1 MPTNLQVVE
10 ESFNMSMITMTSIF
24 ISLGLLSQSISPTG
38 EMRQLPK
45 PPATTGTL
53 IVLNKADANG
63 SIIDLRTGEVVKTFA
78 TKEGP
83 HEVAVS
89 PDGKYF
95 VVCNYGETAPGNS
108 LTVFS
113 LDEMRELRVIDL
125 GEYIRPHGIEFFE
138 SHRVVVTSETARKV
152 VVIDA
157 QTGRIENA
165 IDTQGG
171 LSHMLAL
178 SPEKKFIYTTNM
190 SSNDMSIIHINTME
204 TRTVKLGRQPEG
216 IDVSPDNKEVWI
228 GNRQDGTISVF
239 NIEKQE
245 VTHTLESPGFP
256 IRVKFTPNGK
266 RVLVS
271 NANAGTV
278 TVFDATTKKLEHT
291 IDIKVPGFVAQG
303 SQTTPQ
309 PIGILIHPNGKFAYV
324 ACSSSHVVVVLDLDN
339 WQIAGYLKAGR
350 VPDGLGFSPI
360 EIKGAGKE

>member
-1 MPTNLQVVE
+1 
-10 ESFNMSMITMTSIF
+10 MSVITITGF
-24 ISLGLLSQSISPTG
+24 CLSLGFMFQNVSPTG
-38 EMRQLPK
+38 EARQLPM

-63 SIIDLRTGEVVKTFA
+63 SIIDLQTGDVVKTFA

-95 VVCNYGETAPGNS
+95 VVCNYGESTPGS
-108 LTVFS
+108 TLTVFS
-113 LDEMRELRVIDL
+113 LEEMRELRLIDL
-125 GEYIRPHGIEFFE
+125 GEYKRPHGIEFFE
-138 SHRVVVTSETARKV
+138 AHRIVVTSETARKV

-165 IDTQGG
+165 IDTQGS

-239 NIEKQE
+239 SIEKQE

-256 IRVKFTPNGK
+256 IRVKFTPNGQ

-278 TVFDATTKKLEHT
+278 TVFDAATKKLEHT
-291 IDIKVPGFVAQG
+291 IAIKVPGFVAQG
-303 SQTTPQ
+303 NQTSTQ

-324 ACSSSHVVVVLDLDN
+324 ACSVSDAVVVLDLEK
-339 WQIAGYLKAGR
+339 WEIAGYLKAGR

-360 EIKGAGKE
+360 ETKRSGAE